1 MDNPF
6 IRGSLSGLITCTLV
20 QPLDVIKT
28 SIITINKHFS
38 IRESSHYV
46 HSKYG
51 LSGFWRGLRPAA
63 YKAIMGSGLSFTLFE
78 FLKSLVPE
86 SSVGFASN
94 SLVASL
100 SRGSIIALLAPLS
113 IIKVRMEAPQVKGY
127 SNVLEGLSSIYLN
140 EGVRGYYQGLGSC
153 LLRDLPFT
161 GLAYAFY
168 EKFSDIA
175 REAFGMNVW
184 IRTGCGAVA
193 GFCATIV
200 TQPFDVIKTRQ
211 QFRNL
216 GQEEDFRYK
225 STLDALL
232 KIYRK
237 EGIFGYTLGL
247 KIRLV
252 ERSTG
257 FTVVWFIYERLR
269 SLTC

>member
-127 SNVLEGLSSIYLN
+127 TNVLEGLSSIYLN
-140 EGVRGYYQGLGSC
+140 EGVRGYYQGLG
-153 LLRDLPFT
+153 
-161 GLAYAFY
+161 
-168 EKFSDIA
+168 
-175 REAFGMNVW
+175 
-184 IRTGCGAVA
+184 
-193 GFCATIV
+193 
-200 TQPFDVIKTRQ
+200 
-211 QFRNL
+211 
-216 GQEEDFRYK
+216 
-225 STLDALL
+225 
-232 KIYRK
+232 
-237 EGIFGYTLGL
+237 
-247 KIRLV
+247 
-252 ERSTG
+252 
-257 FTVVWFIYERLR
+257 
-269 SLTC
+269 